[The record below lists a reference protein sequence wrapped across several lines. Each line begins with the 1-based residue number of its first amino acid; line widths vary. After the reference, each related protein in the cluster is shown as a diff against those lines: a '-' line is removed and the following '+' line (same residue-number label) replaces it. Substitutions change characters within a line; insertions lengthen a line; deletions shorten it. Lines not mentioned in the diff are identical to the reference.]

1 MLNVAQQLH
10 TKPLSKPKKPSVE
23 NRKANPQGEKTAT
36 DQAIKSPNA
45 ICNGCLIEE
54 VAGAQKGTQDQRCAS
69 DCLYRAYLLATVIG
83 VGVGLAGLGFIYWQ
97 IRIARRT
104 AEAAKA
110 SAEALINIERPWVT
124 VGIHRPTMELEFHLQ
139 TVNEGRTPAEILSTD
154 VNTLVVENE
163 SQLPDEPPYRNQVLA
178 NRRLLVKADSWTFN
192 RWNAERGE
200 AQSPDITNRS
210 KRLFLFGNV
219 RYEDMLNKKVPHETR
234 FCFLFRPD
242 GGMGYLES
250 SGPPKYIRHT

>member
-178 NRRLLVKADSWTFN
+178 NRRLLVNDDAWTFN
-192 RWNAERGE
+192 TWTAERGE
-200 AQSPDITNRS
+200 ARSPDITNKS
-210 KRLFLFGNV
+210 KRLFLFGNI
-219 RYEDMLNKKVPHETR
+219 RYEDMLNKAVPHETR
-234 FCFLFRPD
+234 FCFVYRPD
-242 GGMGYLES
+242 GLFGYLDYA
-250 SGPPKYIRHT
+250 GPTRYIGHT

>member
-1 MLNVAQQLH
+1 MLSLITALLFVFPMLNVAQQLH

-104 AEAAKA
+104 AEAAKETLIKL
-110 SAEALINIERPWVT
+110 SA
-124 VGIHRPTMELEFHLQ
+124 FH
-139 TVNEGRTPAEILSTD
+139 S
-154 VNTLVVENE
+154 
-163 SQLPDEPPYRNQVLA
+163 
-178 NRRLLVKADSWTFN
+178 
-192 RWNAERGE
+192 
-200 AQSPDITNRS
+200 RS
-210 KRLFLFGNV
+210 
-219 RYEDMLNKKVPHETR
+219 
-234 FCFLFRPD
+234 
-242 GGMGYLES
+242 S
-250 SGPPKYIRHT
+250 